1 MRRITA
7 GLALAVT
14 AVLAAPAAAHA
25 EVAPG
30 VQPMIYRMANAKVQ
44 PATDTIALSLTYKCA
59 DRPGPA
65 GITNYLQVNLDQTGA
80 RGYQVGERNDNGGL
94 YQLTC
99 TGKKRTAFIT
109 LQPTA
114 YNHEGLPQARRG
126 SAVVSATI
134 SVHSTPDAG
143 GWYTTT
149 GQSTQQTKRVT
160 LR

>member
-7 GLALAVT
+7 SLALA
-14 AVLAAPAAAHA
+14 AVATLAAPAVANA

-30 VQPMIYRMANAKVQ
+30 AQPMIYRMTSAKLQ
-44 PATDTIALSLTYKCA
+44 PGTDTIALSLTYKCR
-59 DRPGPA
+59 DRQGPA
-65 GITNYLQVNLDQTGA
+65 GITNYLQVNLDQTGS
-80 RGYQVGERNDNGGL
+80 RRYQVGERNNNGGL

-99 TGKKRTAFIT
+99 TGKKRTAFVV

-114 YNHEGLPQARRG
+114 YNHENLPQARRG
-126 SAVVSATI
+126 SAVVTAQI

-149 GQSTQQTKRVT
+149 GQSTQQTTRVA